1 MTKAQ
6 YHQKNIAGE
15 SNYIKDR
22 ALDIERKE
30 LVVTTEAV
38 IPSKQE
44 LFSMSDELDTQITSD
59 VSASNPSINVMDA
72 WSRLNETDIDE
83 DLSVMPM
90 KDLVE
95 RNVNILEKHILQVMI
110 TRDKEISE
118 ALATNPDY
126 RPSPT
131 TENYASE
138 LDTLAK
144 QELIDYVSTIGS
156 MYKMVLYH
164 NFEHASHVLGSAD
177 ALISMIKV
185 ESEQQ
190 DLRSSFSTISSSIS
204 DDIGNASDEA
214 RRNVGNFGISSC
226 PMTHLALVF
235 SALIH
240 DVEHQGVS
248 NKQLVDENDPLAIK
262 YEGKSVAEYNS
273 LDVGRMLLGQEQY
286 SNLRRCMFGDASN
299 LPPHAAKVVNS
310 NVTLFQDILLATIQA
325 TDISSKDRLERISEK
340 WIEAFEKK
348 SNVHCSCGSVVPSA
362 VVPLAPVV
370 KGRKPNRR
378 SSLHTPAFFQQT
390 REARSMSSNDVL
402 SMGKCEFCS
411 EQDYSQLD
419 YLKASTVLEQ
429 MIQTADVAHTMQSW
443 EVFMKW
449 NTKLYDELW
458 AANLKGRGP
467 DVSANWFNGQMGFF
481 DHYILPLAKR
491 LEQSGVFGKSGEIF
505 ARNLEKNRTRW
516 LEEGEDR
523 CKDMHNRVLKR
534 QGDREKTVKP

>member
-1 MTKAQ
+1 MTKSQ

-22 ALDIERKE
+22 AVDIERKE

-38 IPSKQE
+38 IPSKQQ

-59 VSASNPSINVMDA
+59 VSASNPSINVMEA
-72 WSRLNETDIDE
+72 WSRLNEADIDE
-83 DLSVMPM
+83 ELSVMPM

-118 ALATNPDY
+118 ALPIDY
-126 RPSPT
+126 GPSAVTDKYT
-131 TENYASE
+131 TE

-144 QELIDYVSTIGS
+144 QELVDYVSTIGS

-204 DDIGNASDEA
+204 DGIGDVSDEA
-214 RRNVGNFGISSC
+214 RKNVGNFGISSC

-248 NKQLVDENDPLAIK
+248 NKQLVDENNPLAIK
-262 YEGKSVAEYNS
+262 YDGKSVAEYNS
-273 LDVGRMLLGQEQY
+273 LDVGRMLLEQEKY
-286 SNLRRCMFGDASN
+286 SNLRRCMFGDASC
-299 LPPHAAKVVNS
+299 LPPQAAKVVNS

-348 SNVHCSCGSVVPSA
+348 KPNGQCSCGSVAPSVPSA
-362 VVPLAPVV
+362 PVA
-370 KGRKPNRR
+370 KGRRPSRR
-378 SSLHTPAFFQQT
+378 SSLHTRAYFQQ

-458 AANLKGRGP
+458 SAKLKGRGP

-516 LEEGEDR
+516 LEEGEAR

-534 QGDREKTVKP
+534 QGDGVKR

>member
-1 MTKAQ
+1 MTQSQ
-6 YHQKNIAGE
+6 YHPKNITGE
-15 SNYIKDR
+15 SKYIKAR
-22 ALDIERKE
+22 VAAIERKE

-38 IPSKQE
+38 IPSKQQ

-59 VSASNPSINVMDA
+59 VSTSNPSMNIMDA
-72 WSRLNETDIDE
+72 WSRLNEADIDE

-126 RPSPT
+126 ITSPA
-131 TENYASE
+131 TENCPLE
-138 LDTLAK
+138 LDILAK
-144 QELIDYVSTIGS
+144 QELVDYVSTIGS

-190 DLRSSFSTISSSIS
+190 DLRSSFSTVSSSIS
-204 DDIGNASDEA
+204 DGIGDASDEA
-214 RRNVGNFGISSC
+214 RKHVGNFGISSC

-248 NKQLVDENDPLAIK
+248 NKQLVDENNPLAIK
-262 YEGKSVAEYNS
+262 YDGKSVAEYNS
-273 LDVGRMLLGQEQY
+273 LDVGRMLLEQEKY
-286 SNLRRCMFGDASN
+286 PNLRRCMFGDASN
-299 LPPHAAKVVNS
+299 LPPEAAKVVNS

-348 SNVHCSCGSVVPSA
+348 KPNFHCSCGSTATSAPSA
-362 VVPLAPVV
+362 PPAPIG
-370 KGRKPNRR
+370 KGKRPSRR
-378 SSLHTPAFFQQT
+378 SSLHTPASFQQ
-390 REARSMSSNDVL
+390 REARSMSSNDVF
-402 SMGKCEFCS
+402 SMEKCEFCS

-429 MIQTADVAHTMQSW
+429 MIQAADVAHSMQSW

-458 AANLKGRGP
+458 AAKLKGRGP
-467 DVSANWFNGQMGFF
+467 DVSANWFKGQMGFF

-505 ARNLEKNRTRW
+505 AKNLEKNRTRW

-523 CKDMHNRVLKR
+523 CKDMHNRVLKL
-534 QGDREKTVKP
+534 QGDGEKR

>member
-1 MTKAQ
+1 MTKSQ
-6 YHQKNIAGE
+6 YHSKNITGE
-15 SNYIKDR
+15 SKFIKAR
-22 ALDIERKE
+22 VADIERKE
-30 LVVTTEAV
+30 LAVTTEGEAV
-38 IPSKQE
+38 IPSKQQ

-59 VSASNPSINVMDA
+59 VSTSNPSMNVMDA
-72 WSRLNETDIDE
+72 WSRLNEADIDE

-126 RPSPT
+126 ITSPA
-131 TENYASE
+131 TENYPLE
-138 LDTLAK
+138 LDILAK
-144 QELIDYVSTIGS
+144 QELVEYVSTIGS

-190 DLRSSFSTISSSIS
+190 DLRSSFSTVSSSIS
-204 DDIGNASDEA
+204 DGIGDASDEA
-214 RRNVGNFGISSC
+214 RKHVGNFGISSC

-248 NKQLVDENDPLAIK
+248 NKQLVDENNPLAIK
-262 YEGKSVAEYNS
+262 YDGKSVAEYNS
-273 LDVGRMLLGQEQY
+273 LDVGRMLLEQEKY
-286 SNLRRCMFGDASN
+286 PNLRRCMFGDASN
-299 LPPHAAKVVNS
+299 LPPEAAKVVNS
-310 NVTLFQDILLATIQA
+310 NVTLFHDILLATIQA

-348 SNVHCSCGSVVPSA
+348 KPNFQCSCGSTATSAPSA
-362 VVPLAPVV
+362 PPAPIG
-370 KGRKPNRR
+370 KGKRPSRR
-378 SSLHTPAFFQQT
+378 SSLHTPAYFQQ

-458 AANLKGRGP
+458 AAKLKGRGP
-467 DVSANWFNGQMGFF
+467 DVSANWFKGQMGFF

-505 ARNLEKNRTRW
+505 AKNLEKNRTRW

-523 CKDMHNRVLKR
+523 CKDMHNRVLKL
-534 QGDREKTVKP
+534 QGDGDKR